1 MTTAAILDA
10 AGVVTNIIVADPA
23 EVPGSVSGE
32 GGAIG
37 DTWDGTQFVRPATPE
52 PDPVV
57 PEQISSAQ
65 GIAALIEAGLWDDVT
80 GFVAG
85 IEDPT
90 ERALAEVALNRT
102 QYWSRSSPFLNT
114 AAAALGLPP
123 EMLDALFVRGA
134 EILL

>member
-1 MTTAAILDA
+1 MTRYAI
-10 AGVVTNIIVADPA
+10 I
-23 EVPGSVSGE
+23 E
-32 GGAIG
+32 GGVAVNIVEADAVFAAREGWVAAPTARIG
-37 DTWDGTQFVRPATPE
+37 DAWDGSEWHSGAEPE
-52 PDPVV
+52 PVV

-65 GIAALIEAGLWDDVT
+65 GMAALIEAGLWDDVT

-114 AAAALGLPP
+114 AANALGLPA

>member
-1 MTTAAILDA
+1 MARYAIIEG
-10 AGVVTNIIVADPA
+10 GVAVNVVEAETDYAEGRGWVPA
-23 EVPGSVSGE
+23 EHAS
-32 GGAIG
+32 IG
-37 DTWDGTQFVRPATPE
+37 DTWDGTAWHPAGE
-52 PDPVV
+52 PAPAV
-57 PEQISSAQ
+57 PSQISSAQ

-80 GFVAG
+80 SFVAG

-114 AAAALGLPP
+114 AVDALGLPP